1 MTGTFTCNPCL
12 DSVTCSIQHRKQT
25 ALSCSSIYMQTSPYS
40 DIVSKPGSTVVAT
53 SDGTSTPTT
62 PCFSLVSDTKAVC
75 TSVEVSDM
83 AMQDGISPGMSEN
96 VPGSPSSVVTANNQD
111 DHQQLPDLTH
121 ESSPS
126 VKARQTASSHGETH
140 RPSKRKSTRSR
151 ASSTSRR
158 GPRSA
163 SRSTA
168 GRSDTASRRSSLHL
182 QSPSNPRRTSNG
194 VMSRERREELLSLHR
209 DCCRLFQESG
219 FALGDPQLR
228 GISETTSLRDFRV
241 RPADDTRPPRFS
253 SDNFMHTSRIS
264 TSRAARMNMQPVSE
278 PSTPILPQFPVSANF
293 PPYSPSVASD
303 RAVDRDGSDTGSVC
317 GNEAHGASNALSDVE
332 PPYQPVTVI
341 DWTSPSTRRR
351 EYEKIDR
358 SSRGIR
364 GLWRRFAPKWC
375 QPGQGRVPFFEEG
388 KGGKGNYEG
397 SVRRF
402 RMDLPDEEEDEHD
415 RRRVDLGGDG
425 NKDFAISGSRL
436 RNASS
441 KLSGSTYD
449 RGRTKWRCLKL
460 KRRSRSTW

>member
-1 MTGTFTCNPCL
+1 MSQTINIRRDVSDPFYRYKMEK
-12 DSVTCSIQHRKQT
+12 IQ
-25 ALSCSSIYMQTSPYS
+25 
-40 DIVSKPGSTVVAT
+40 SKIEGKGNGIKTVVVNLNSIAQ
-53 SDGTSTPTT
+53 
-62 PCFSLVSDTKAVC
+62 SLS
-75 TSVEVSDM
+75 
-83 AMQDGISPGMSEN
+83 
-96 VPGSPSSVVTANNQD
+96 
-111 DHQQLPDLTH
+111 
-121 ESSPS
+121 
-126 VKARQTASSHGETH
+126 
-140 RPSKRKSTRSR
+140 
-151 ASSTSRR
+151 
-158 GPRSA
+158 
-163 SRSTA
+163 
-168 GRSDTASRRSSLHL
+168 
-182 QSPSNPRRTSNG
+182 
-194 VMSRERREELLSLHR
+194 
-209 DCCRLFQESG
+209 
-219 FALGDPQLR
+219 
-228 GISETTSLRDFRV
+228 
-241 RPADDTRPPRFS
+241 RPPAYV
-253 SDNFMHTSRIS
+253 I
-264 TSRAARMNMQPVSE
+264 
-278 PSTPILPQFPVSANF
+278 
-293 PPYSPSVASD
+293 
-303 RAVDRDGSDTGSVC
+303 
-317 GNEAHGASNALSDVE
+317 
-332 PPYQPVTVI
+332 QPVTVI